1 MFLPDI
7 NFWLAL
13 TFEVHAHHVR
23 AKQFFDSHAADPFSF
38 CRFTQQG
45 FLRIGSNVTVFG
57 GEAVSLREGWR
68 LYDRILNDPRVHLAN
83 EPDGLE
89 QQWRNYTNIDS
100 SSPKFSTDAYL
111 AAFARAADVQLVTF
125 DQAFHQFKG
134 LKTVILDR

>member
-7 NFWLAL
+7 NFWLAV

-23 AKQFFDSHAADPFSF
+23 AKQFFDGHAADPFSF

-57 GEAVSLREGWR
+57 EEAVSLREDWR
-68 LYDRILNDPRVHLAN
+68 LYDRILNDPRVHLTN

-89 QQWRNYTNIDS
+89 QQ
-100 SSPKFSTDAYL
+100 
-111 AAFARAADVQLVTF
+111 
-125 DQAFHQFKG
+125 
-134 LKTVILDR
+134 